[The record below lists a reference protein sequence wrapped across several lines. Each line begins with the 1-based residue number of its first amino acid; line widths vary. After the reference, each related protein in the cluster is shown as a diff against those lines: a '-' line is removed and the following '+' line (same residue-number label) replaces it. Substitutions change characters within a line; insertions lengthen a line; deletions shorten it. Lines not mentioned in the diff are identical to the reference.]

1 VTGTLGIAGCSG
13 VFEWLPWVIPEGRR
27 RSAPTLL
34 QRLSFHL
41 REAGPDPSDAL
52 FEAAL
57 QRAL

>member
-1 VTGTLGIAGCSG
+1 VL
-13 VFEWLPWVIPEGRR
+13 EWLPWVIPEGRR

>member
-1 VTGTLGIAGCSG
+1 LGNTRRA
-13 VFEWLPWVIPEGRR
+13 PEKR
-27 RSAPTLL
+27 ATLL